1 MAEIMEIES
10 RDREELYLNA
20 IARGDVTGLPDPQT
34 REEIFLYAIASG
46 DTSDLPDPQTRYE
59 LFLTAIAERLKK
71 EDVNDG

>member
-1 MAEIMEIES
+1 MAEPIEL

-20 IARGDVTGLPDPQT
+20 VATGTVEGLPDPQN

-46 DTSDLPDPQTRYE
+46 DVSDLPAPETRKE